1 VVRFQAVVK
10 IRRSLINR
18 LEKICLDICTGY
30 CTNIRICNEVKEIMA
45 VNIN

>member
-18 LEKICLDICTGY
+18 LEKICLDICTCTMRGY
-30 CTNIRICNEVKEIMA
+30 VIICSYCYISVIKG
-45 VNIN
+45 